1 MAVSQMN
8 DNHHIIGF
16 VYKSPL
22 ILITGFN
29 YPVTCAVKDCLKWI
43 IL

>member
-1 MAVSQMN
+1 MAVPQMK

-29 YPVTCAVKDCLKWI
+29 YPVTRSGKDCLKWI